1 LPHRFLRSR
10 SGASAPIAIPLGLA
24 LVAAIVLPAILLNA
38 QDSDLLS
45 FHAPAASK
53 SREVDV
59 AATER
64 SRTVLK
70 PPVHRPPVTV
80 NRAAPAAPAAGT
92 RAAEVHPSRAKTA
105 HKRAVRK
112 HVRRHG
118 HAKVLARA
126 NGHAARTHKP
136 KAHRAHNPRTHAT
149 HQPRAHTP
157 KTHAPKKAK
166 QHGKAKP

>member
-1 LPHRFLRSR
+1 LRSR

-53 SREVDV
+53 SRVVDV

-70 PPVHRPPVTV
+70 PPGHRPPATV
-80 NRAAPAAPAAGT
+80 NRA
-92 RAAEVHPSRAKTA
+92 AKTA

-126 NGHAARTHKP
+126 KHGHAARTHKP
-136 KAHRAHNPRTHAT
+136 KAHRAHNPRK
-149 HQPRAHTP
+149 HTP